1 MSTTTENNRLVG
13 LVTAISLVM
22 ASMVG
27 TGVFT
32 SLGYQAIGINS
43 TFALLFLWF
52 IGGIYA
58 LSGALS
64 YGELAAVMPRSGGEY
79 QYLSKIYHPA
89 VGFLSGWL
97 SVTVGFAAPIA
108 LAAIALGQ
116 YTNIVIP
123 VIPAKAIALITVIS
137 VSLIHTRNL
146 KMGSNFQDIFTI
158 LKIALIAIFIVCGF
172 LLAKPQ
178 PVDIIPNSD
187 DISQIFSSSF
197 AVSLVYV
204 TYAYSGWNAA
214 IYLAGEIKNPE
225 KNLPRSLFV
234 GTAIVMILYLLV
246 NFIFLYATPFSSI
259 QALEDKE
266 KIAAL
271 AADYIFG
278 ETGGKIISLLIAF
291 GLISTISAMVWAG
304 PRVTQVIGEDIPFF
318 ALLGKKN
325 SHSIPYYAILLQ
337 LFIVLVLLLTSSFE
351 DVMTYLGFTLI
362 LSSFFTVLGLFIHR
376 WRYPHLTRP
385 YKTWGYP
392 LTPIVFLGISLWVLI
407 YVFTDKPF
415 QSVAGLTT
423 IIIGLP
429 IYFLASK
436 QKLA

>member
-1 MSTTTENNRLVG
+1 MTTTTENIRLVG
-13 LVTAISLVM
+13 LVTAISLVI
-22 ASMVG
+22 ANMVG

-43 TFALLFLWF
+43 SFALLFLWL
-52 IGGIYA
+52 IGGVYA
-58 LSGALS
+58 LCGALS

-89 VGFLSGWL
+89 LGFLSGWL

-116 YTNIVIP
+116 YANIVITG
-123 VIPAKAIALITVIS
+123 IPAQAIALLTVIGI
-137 VSLIHTRNL
+137 SLIHTRNL
-146 KMGSNFQDIFTI
+146 KIGSNFQDIFTI
-158 LKIALIAIFIVCGF
+158 LKIVLIAVFIICGF

-178 PVDIIPNSD
+178 PVEIVPNAEG
-187 DISQIFSSSF
+187 ISQIFTSSF

-225 KNLPRSLFV
+225 KNLPRALFV
-234 GTAIVMILYLLV
+234 GTAIVMVLYLLV
-246 NFIFLYATPFSSI
+246 NFIFLYATPFSAI
-259 QALEDKE
+259 EALEEKE

-271 AADYIFG
+271 AAQYIFG

-291 GLISTISAMVWAG
+291 GLISTISAMIWAG

-318 ALLGKKN
+318 ALLGRKN
-325 SHSIPYYAILLQ
+325 SRGIPYYAILLQ
-337 LFIVLVLLLTSSFE
+337 LIIVLVLLLTSSFE
-351 DVMTYLGFTLI
+351 EVITYLGFTLI

-376 WRYPHLTRP
+376 WKYPDLIRP
-385 YKTWGYP
+385 YRTWGYP
-392 LTPIVFLGISLWVLI
+392 ITPLIFLAISLWVLI
-407 YVFTDKPF
+407 YVFTDKPY
-415 QSVAGLTT
+415 QSLAGLMT
-423 IIIGLP
+423 IMLGLP
-429 IYFLASK
+429 VYFLASK